1 MKKILHGL
9 PLEELCAR
17 TLERISHVAETAT
30 SAEFAGTN
38 DNPHAIR
45 RAMNSLSEDR
55 LLRHD
60 GCEALD
66 LVISILDG
74 ELEQETQE
82 VVPVFHGRNDPEEGA
97 IGTIVHERVLTP
109 RGNQIAQCLG
119 NLRVLREMLRVLEYR
134 LAAERIVNR
143 RFGG

>member
-1 MKKILHGL
+1 MKNIFHTL

-17 TLERISHVAETAT
+17 TLEKIGHVTKAAT
-30 SAEFAGTN
+30 SAEVTGTSHN
-38 DNPHAIR
+38 QQAIR

-60 GCEALD
+60 GCVALN
-66 LVISILDG
+66 LVISILGG
-74 ELEQETQE
+74 ELDQETQE
-82 VVPVFHGRNDPEEGA
+82 IVPVFHGRNDPEEGA
-97 IGTIVHERVLTP
+97 IGSVVQERVLTP
-109 RGNQIAQCLG
+109 RGDQIARCLG
-119 NLRVLREMLRVLEYR
+119 DLRMLREMLLVLEHR